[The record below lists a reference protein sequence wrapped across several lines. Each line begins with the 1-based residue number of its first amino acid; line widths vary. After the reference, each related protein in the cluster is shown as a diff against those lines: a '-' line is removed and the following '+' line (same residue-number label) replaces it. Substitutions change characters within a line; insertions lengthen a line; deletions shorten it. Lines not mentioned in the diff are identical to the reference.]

1 MASFAELDI
10 NNNVLGVYKGCDIDV
25 QNNGGEQSEQ
35 AAKYFETIKPLSSNG
50 VKYVQCSFIGA
61 FRGRNGAIGGV
72 YDPNLNVFINP
83 KTHPSWVLDSNQNWI
98 APINVP
104 ITRNYDFNG
113 QTYEFENIMWDENLL
128 TWLGVPVLETG
139 PEWIWNKDT
148 LSWYQPS

>member
-35 AAKYFETIKPLSSNG
+35 AAKHFETTRPLSLG
-50 VKYVQCSFIGA
+50 AVKYVQCSFIGS
-61 FRGRNGAIGGV
+61 FRGRNGKIGGK
-72 YDPNLNVFINP
+72 YNPDLDIFIDPQQY
-83 KTHPSWVLDSNQNWI
+83 PSWVLDSNQNWK
-98 APINVP
+98 APIDDP
-104 ITRNYDFNG
+104 TTKNYEING
-113 QTYEFENIMWDENLL
+113 QTYEFENIMWSEPLL

-148 LSWYQPS
+148 LSWYQQS